1 MAKRL
6 TFTWIFIKASKTKIN
21 IYGELQMMNGNK
33 IVSLNLLCPK
43 KKKKTLN
50 QAFDRTKS
58 VGFFYCQFNY

>member
-6 TFTWIFIKASKTKIN
+6 PFTWILIKASKTKIN

-43 KKKKTLN
+43 KKKKTP
-50 QAFDRTKS
+50 KS
-58 VGFFYCQFNY
+58 SL